1 MTRFLHL
8 TITTPSTVLVD
19 ASEVE
24 SVRAEDAG
32 GGFGILPGHAD
43 LLTVLP
49 ASVIR
54 WRRKGEI
61 VRFCALRS
69 GILTVRGGLTV
80 VVACRQGTV
89 GSDLTKLEAE
99 VKAMQHADAE
109 VDRQARVE
117 QMRLHARA
125 VRQLIR
131 YLKPGYAA
139 AGEQRS
145 EGDGA

>member
-1 MTRFLHL
+1 M
-8 TITTPSTVLVD
+8 
-19 ASEVE
+19 
-24 SVRAEDAG
+24 
-32 GGFGILPGHAD
+32 
-43 LLTVLP
+43 
-49 ASVIR
+49 
-54 WRRKGEI
+54 

-89 GSDLTKLEAE
+89 GSDLARLEAE
-99 VKAMQHADAE
+99 VKAMQQADAE
-109 VDRQARVE
+109 ADRQARVE

-145 EGDGA
+145 DGDGT